1 MENGFNK
8 DIKHGVIVLSDIKE
22 VNEYGMLEYFRDKNK
37 DDDYYRF
44 GLFHEKK
51 VKTPEEIKEIIEKKN
66 KIKNESIELYYKIN
80 KEKYKEIESKF
91 SQLQLKVKFSDDPKF
106 LREGKLYTFKDG
118 IFSVYD
124 NKFFKKTNEI
134 QLLPDIYLISAIQLN
149 NNDLVLALKIKEGKG
164 WKYKFELWIYRLKN
178 EEYSLFQ
185 KIDENMKGYS
195 LQYSRSGCLVEPKNY
210 NIISFKEI
218 SGNRFICI
226 NNYGFKIYSL
236 DDKNEY
242 SLILLDEH
250 SENIENIY
258 EINNNKFIF
267 CTIKTHGASMGGPGY
282 NEIFIDMIELNDIT
296 EEEKNK
302 KLKEQYEKDGDN
314 IIKSLKLSS
323 SIKKI
328 IEYETYRGYIRN
340 HELSDFVIIKNKYFI
355 IMIDNNIL
363 VIDLKNGSILKRYE
377 ILIEG
382 KDNLFIPRYITI
394 KKWNYK
400 EDNVF
405 LLFIDGNIITFELND
420 DEDEDT
426 KINLKIINQFYCS
439 NIKGS
444 DLKKLSKNEN
454 KFYDFD
460 YSSKSIT
467 LY

>member
-80 KEKYKEIESKF
+80 REAFKEIESTF

-149 NNDLVLALKIKEGKG
+149 NNDLVLALEIKEEKR

-185 KIDENMKGYS
+185 KIAENMKGYS
-195 LQYSRSGCLVEPKNY
+195 LQYSRSGCLVEPKY
-210 NIISFKEI
+210 YMIYSFKEI

-267 CTIKTHGASMGGPGY
+267 CTIKTHGASMCGPGY
-282 NEIFIDMIELNDIT
+282 NEIFIDMIELHSIT
-296 EEEKNK
+296 EKEKNK
-302 KLKEQYEKDGDN
+302 KLELQHKKDGDN
-314 IIKSLKLSS
+314 IIKSLKLTS

-340 HELSDFVIIKNKYFI
+340 HKLSDYVIIKNKYFI

>member
-1 MENGFNK
+1 M
-8 DIKHGVIVLSDIKE
+8 
-22 VNEYGMLEYFRDKNK
+22 Y
-37 DDDYYRF
+37 
-44 GLFHEKK
+44 HEEK

-80 KEKYKEIESKF
+80 REAFKEIESTF

-149 NNDLVLALKIKEGKG
+149 NNDLVLALKIKEEKG

-178 EEYSLFQ
+178 EEYNLFQ
-185 KIDENMKGYS
+185 KIAENMKGYS
-195 LQYSRSGCLVEPKNY
+195 LQYSRSGCLVEPKY
-210 NIISFKEI
+210 YMIISFKEI

-267 CTIKTHGASMGGPGY
+267 CTIKTHGASMCGPGY
-282 NEIFIDMIELNDIT
+282 NEIFIDMIELHDIT
-296 EEEKNK
+296 K
-302 KLKEQYEKDGDN
+302 KLEKQHKKDRVN
-314 IIKSLKLSS
+314 IIKSLKLTS

-382 KDNLFIPRYITI
+382 NDNLFIPEFINI
-394 KKWNYK
+394 KKWNNK

-460 YSSKSIT
+460 YSSKIIT

>member
-22 VNEYGMLEYFRDKNK
+22 LNELGMLKYFRDKNN
-37 DDDYYRF
+37 DDDYRF
-44 GLFHEKK
+44 DLYHEEK

-91 SQLQLKVKFSDDPKF
+91 SQSQLKVKFSDEPKF

-149 NNDLVLALKIKEGKG
+149 NNDLVLALKIKEEKG
-164 WKYKFELWIYRLKN
+164 WKYKLKLWIYRLKN

-185 KIDENMKGYS
+185 KIHENMEGYS
-195 LQYSRSGCLVEPKNY
+195 LQYSRSGCMVEPKNY

-226 NNYGFKIYSL
+226 NNYGFKIYYL

-242 SLILLDEH
+242 SLIWLEEY

-267 CTIKTHGASMGGPGY
+267 CTIKTHGASMCGPGY
-282 NEIFIDMIELNDIT
+282 NEIFIDMIELHDIT
-296 EEEKNK
+296 K
-302 KLKEQYEKDGDN
+302 KLEKQHKKDRVN
-314 IIKSLKLSS
+314 IIKSLKLTS

-328 IEYETYRGYIRN
+328 IEYETYRGYIRD
-340 HELSDFVIIKNKYFI
+340 HKLSDYVIIKNKYFI

-382 KDNLFIPRYITI
+382 NDNLFIPEFINI
-394 KKWNYK
+394 KKWNNK

-405 LLFIDGNIITFELND
+405 LLFICRNIITFELND

>member
-80 KEKYKEIESKF
+80 REAFKEIESTF

-106 LREGKLYTFKDG
+106 LREGKLYTYKDG

-149 NNDLVLALKIKEGKG
+149 NNDLVLALGIKEEKR
-164 WKYKFELWIYRLKN
+164 WKYKLELWIYRLKN

-226 NNYGFKIYSL
+226 NNYGFKIYYL

-242 SLILLDEH
+242 SLILLEEY

-267 CTIKTHGASMGGPGY
+267 CTIKTHDATMCGPGY
-282 NEIFIDMIELNDIT
+282 NEIFIDMIELHDI
-296 EEEKNK
+296 
-302 KLKEQYEKDGDN
+302 
-314 IIKSLKLSS
+314 
-323 SIKKI
+323 
-328 IEYETYRGYIRN
+328 
-340 HELSDFVIIKNKYFI
+340 
-355 IMIDNNIL
+355 
-363 VIDLKNGSILKRYE
+363 
-377 ILIEG
+377 
-382 KDNLFIPRYITI
+382 NL
-394 KKWNYK
+394 
-400 EDNVF
+400 
-405 LLFIDGNIITFELND
+405 LLFI
-420 DEDEDT
+420 
-426 KINLKIINQFYCS
+426 S
-439 NIKGS
+439 
-444 DLKKLSKNEN
+444 
-454 KFYDFD
+454 
-460 YSSKSIT
+460 
-467 LY
+467 

>member
-80 KEKYKEIESKF
+80 REAFKEIESTF

-149 NNDLVLALKIKEGKG
+149 NNDLVLALKIKEEKG

-195 LQYSRSGCLVEPKNY
+195 LQYSRSGCLVEPKY
-210 NIISFKEI
+210 YMIISFKEI

-267 CTIKTHGASMGGPGY
+267 CTIKTHGASMCGPGY

-314 IIKSLKLSS
+314 IIKSLKLTS

-382 KDNLFIPRYITI
+382 NDNLFIPEFINI
-394 KKWNYK
+394 KKWNNK

-439 NIKGS
+439 NIEGF